1 MIVRGVSG
9 RILDTDDPRPE
20 DVDLESIAWALSNIC
35 RWGGQTRRIVTV
47 AQHSCVV
54 SDFLAATGA
63 PGHVVRAGLL
73 HDAGEAYVGDLKS
86 PLRTP
91 KFDRIE
97 AGVLRAVGER
107 FGVELDPMYPAVR
120 DVDYRSRRQEAEQL
134 ISRSFAEQVVPGVE
148 PIPGP
153 IEPWGRRRSR
163 AELLRRCRELGIG

>member
-1 MIVRGVSG
+1 M
-9 RILDTDDPRPE
+9 
-20 DVDLESIAWALSNIC
+20 
-35 RWGGQTRRIVTV
+35 

-86 PLRTP
+86 PLRTA

-107 FGVELDPMYPAVR
+107 FGFELDRCTPRSGTGLPFQAPGGGAAHLEVVR
-120 DVDYRSRRQEAEQL
+120 
-134 ISRSFAEQVVPGVE
+134 
-148 PIPGP
+148 
-153 IEPWGRRRSR
+153 
-163 AELLRRCRELGIG
+163 